1 MLFLGKTEWKILG
14 LKSMKTGDKMEKRIG
29 ELLYRLRKESDV
41 TLEQLGQGLCS
52 VSEMGKIEADQL
64 TPDYFLLDRLFGRLG
79 KSVDRFEFLLP
90 LEVYEIYEKQF
101 FIQRELCYGRYQES
115 WEMLEQFKEEQAK
128 ERSLYRQFILKEKA
142 QIIWISGGKK
152 EEVLEFLQAA
162 ILETMPLEGAVESKM
177 LLSAEEIKLLLFRW
191 EICKG
196 TYKQRSIQELKD
208 ILYYRNLRQID
219 DAEKAKWFPYAVLL
233 FGMVCDREK
242 EYDILEVLTKEA
254 LSLLRSEGRLLYMP
268 EMLEQYAGLL
278 KGRNREKNLVKILL
292 KERESL
298 LKVEEEYGMN
308 FSRLRL
314 FEHTTRRFQLGS
326 EVIRKERKAMGMSQE
341 ELSDGICAPETL
353 ARIES
358 GKRRPREKKVNA
370 LLEKMKRER
379 KGINPLITTD
389 DYDVLWLMREFCS
402 ALDYS
407 EYEKAEKMLD
417 EIEAVLDY
425 SKLQNKQFL
434 CVERI
439 KILYE
444 QKKWTS
450 KECLEELKKQL
461 SMTLDI
467 EKGDVFKHE
476 LTIEE
481 HSIMNVIAVIYY
493 ENGEK
498 KKANG
503 IWKLQR
509 KGFENSRLHSVFH
522 ILEWELATEN
532 LAMGMEEDGEKRIA
546 VELCKEKNQISMEAG
561 RGNPLGRSLIT
572 MASAMEKINQ
582 KKSLEL
588 YLCGLNLLKLY
599 KMKNR
604 YQSAVTYLFT
614 KEFFQDRDFRDQ
626 VLEELQLENWKE
638 V

>member
-14 LKSMKTGDKMEKRIG
+14 LKSMKTGDEMEKRIG
-29 ELLYRLRKESDV
+29 ELLYRLRKESDA

-326 EVIRKERKAMGMSQE
+326 EVIRKERKAIGMSQE